1 MYMYYTCILNLSKA
15 TWIFGINI
23 NHSQF
28 ISLFKHFLIFNVH
41 DNKIDVHKHIL
52 QV

>member
-1 MYMYYTCILNLSKA
+1 MYMYYTSILNLSKA

-28 ISLFKHFLIFNVH
+28 ISLFKNFLIFNVH